1 MDREAVIIATSQ
13 PSLQGVITY
22 MEKKKEILL
31 EVGTNELEIMEFLVD
46 GRSFGIN
53 VAKVLEIMKYEEVT
67 PVAQASPFVEG
78 IFKPRNQIITVFDL
92 AKYLGLNP
100 TVDNERDILIITNFN
115 QNHTAFH
122 VHSVEIIHRISW
134 QDIEKPDET
143 ITSGKDGVTT
153 GIARVAGRLITILDF
168 ERIMAEINPSHS
180 FSADTLMVGED
191 ESRREKSIVV
201 VEDSPFLK
209 KVVLECLHKSGYT
222 NTLSFS
228 TGEEAWEA
236 LESLGNED
244 IETLGQHVACVITD
258 IEMPRMDGHAL
269 TKRIKS
275 HRNLR
280 HLPVII
286 FSSLISPEMKIK
298 GESVGA
304 DAQVSKPQ
312 INELVGHVDRL
323 SI

>member
-1 MDREAVIIATSQ
+1 
-13 PSLQGVITY
+13 

-92 AKYLGLNP
+92 AKYLGLEKTKN
-100 TVDNERDILIITNFN
+100 NERDILIITNFN

-134 QDIEKPDET
+134 KDIEKPDET

-153 GIARVAGRLITILDF
+153 GIARVGGRLITILDF
-168 ERIMAEINPSHS
+168 EKIMAEINPSHT
-180 FSADTLMVGED
+180 FSA
-191 ESRREKSIVV
+191 ESIQPPTDGKRRDKPIVV

-209 KVVLECLHKSGYT
+209 KVVLECLHKAGYT

-236 LESLGNED
+236 LQSLGSVELENLSEN
-244 IETLGQHVACVITD
+244 VACVITD

-269 TKRIKS
+269 TKLIKTDKY
-275 HRNLR
+275 LKY
-280 HLPVII
+280 LPVII
-286 FSSLISPEMKIK
+286 FSSLISPEMKLK

-304 DAQVSKPQ
+304 NAQVSKPQ
-312 INELVGHVDRL
+312 IGQLVGFVDNL
-323 SI
+323 AL

>member
-1 MDREAVIIATSQ
+1 
-13 PSLQGVITY
+13 

-31 EVGTNELEIMEFLVD
+31 EVGTNELEIMEFTVD

-78 IFKPRNQIITVFDL
+78 IFKPREQIITVFDL
-92 AKYLGLNP
+92 AKYLGLKAAE
-100 TVDNERDILIITNFN
+100 DNERDILIITNFN

-134 QDIEKPDET
+134 KDIEKPDET

-168 ERIMAEINPSHS
+168 EKIMAEINPSHT
-180 FSADTLMVGED
+180 FSADSISVPTD
-191 ESRREKSIVV
+191 NKRRDKPIIV
-201 VEDSPFLK
+201 VEDSPFLR
-209 KVVLECLHKSGYT
+209 KVVLECLHKGGYT

-236 LESLGNED
+236 LESLGPEELEN
-244 IETLGQHVACVITD
+244 LGDNVSCVVTD

-269 TKRIKS
+269 TKLIKS
-275 HRNLR
+275 NKNLR
-280 HLPVII
+280 ILPVII
-286 FSSLISPEMKIK
+286 FSSLISPEMKLK
-298 GESVGA
+298 GESLGA

-312 INELVGHVDRL
+312 IHELIGHVDRL
-323 SI
+323 AL